1 MYINKRQ
8 KRRVKVGAD
17 TAIFE
22 ASMSKHS
29 VVIIGN
35 GMVGHRFIEELIDK
49 DQSRQF
55 AITVFCEE
63 PRVAYDRVHLSA
75 YFSHHTAEEL
85 SLVREGYYEKH
96 QVKLLLGE
104 RAITINRDEKL
115 IHSNTGRAVHYDTL
129 IFATGSYPW
138 IPPIKGA
145 EGSDCYVYRTIED
158 LNAIEACSRR
168 SKRGAVIGGGLLGL
182 EAAGALKNL
191 GVETHVIEFA
201 PVLMAEQLDPQ
212 GGEQLRRK
220 IEQMGVRVHTGK
232 NTQQIVHHAQGG
244 KTLEFAD
251 GSALDVDFIVFSTG
265 IRPQD
270 KLAKQCGLQLGA
282 RGGIAI
288 DDHCQTSDAH
298 IFAIGECAAWQNR
311 IYGLVAPGY
320 KMAQVASDRLV
331 GRDNAFAGADMS
343 AKLKLLGVDVG
354 GIGDAHGRTPGAR
367 SFVWLDEQK
376 NIYKRLIV
384 SEDNR
389 TLLGAVLVGDTSDY
403 GNLLQLALNNI
414 ALPENPAL
422 LILPAGSGEKPV
434 MGADALPDS
443 AQICS
448 CFDVSKGDIVK
459 AVQGG
464 CHTVAALKT
473 ETRAG
478 TGCGGCIPLIT
489 QVLNAELSRQG
500 IEVDNHL
507 CAHFPYSRQEL
518 YHLIRVEE
526 IKSFDA
532 LLAKYGQGYGCEVC
546 KPTVGSLLASC
557 WNEYVLKPQLAPLQ
571 DSNDLFLG
579 NIQKDG
585 TYSVIPRS
593 AGGEITPEGLMAIG
607 AVARQYNLYT
617 KITGSQRIGLFGAQR
632 DDLPAIWTQL
642 IDAGFETGQAYAK
655 ALRMAKTCVGSVWC
669 RFGVGDSL
677 GFGIELE
684 NRYKGI
690 RTPHKMKFGVSGCT
704 RECAEAQGKD
714 VGVIA
719 TEKGWNLYV
728 CGNGGM
734 KPRHADLLAADLD
747 RDTLLHYL
755 DRFMMFYIRTGDRLQ
770 RTSLWLE
777 SMDGGIDYLRSVIV
791 DNKLGLNT
799 QLETELARLRA
810 AVECEWT
817 ATVQDPQQQRHFST
831 FINSDR
837 RDPLVQHINQ
847 RDQHR
852 PAQPAERIAVTLIE
866 EIDA

>member
-1 MYINKRQ
+1 
-8 KRRVKVGAD
+8 
-17 TAIFE
+17 
-22 ASMSKHS
+22 MSKHS

-49 DQSRQF
+49 AEPGQF

-85 SLVREGYYEKH
+85 SLVRPGYYEKH
-96 QVKLLLGE
+96 QVNLLIGE

-138 IPPIKGA
+138 IPPIRGA
-145 EGSDCYVYRTIED
+145 EGSDCFVYRTIED
-158 LNAIEACSRR
+158 LNAIEACARR
-168 SKRGAVIGGGLLGL
+168 SQRGAVIGGGLLGL

-191 GVETHVIEFA
+191 GIETHVIEFA
-201 PVLMAEQLDPQ
+201 PGLMAEQLDAQ

-232 NTQQIVHHAQGG
+232 NTQQIVHHAKGG

-270 KLAKQCGLQLGA
+270 KLAKQCGLEIGQ

-288 DDHCQTSDAH
+288 NDRCQTRDP
-298 IFAIGECAAWQNR
+298 AIYAVGECAAWQNR
-311 IYGLVAPGY
+311 LFGLVAPGY
-320 KMAQVASDRLV
+320 KMAQVASDALL
-331 GRDNAFAGADMS
+331 GRDSAFSGADMS

-367 SFVWLDEQK
+367 SYMWLDEQK
-376 NIYKRLIV
+376 HIYKRLIV

-389 TLLGAVLVGDTSDY
+389 TLLGAILVGDTSDY

-414 ALPENPAL
+414 ALPDNPEG

-434 MGADALPDS
+434 LGVDSLPDS

-448 CFDVSKGDIVK
+448 CFDVSKGDIVN
-459 AVQGG
+459 AVQAG
-464 CHTVAALKT
+464 CHTVAMLKS

-500 IEVDNHL
+500 IEVNNHL
-507 CAHFPYSRQEL
+507 CEHFPYSRQEL

-526 IKSFDA
+526 ITSFDA

-557 WNEYVLKPQLAPLQ
+557 WNDYVLKPQLAPLQ

-593 AGGEITPEGLMAIG
+593 PGGEITPEGLMTIG

-632 DDLPAIWTQL
+632 DDLPAIWSQL

-655 ALRMAKTCVGSVWC
+655 ALRMAKTCVGSTWC
-669 RFGVGDSL
+669 RYGVGDSL

-714 VGVIA
+714 VGIIA

-747 RDTLLHYL
+747 RDTLLTYL

-777 SMDGGIDYLRSVIV
+777 SMEGGIDYLRSVII
-791 DNKLGLNT
+791 DDKLSLNT
-799 QLETELARLRA
+799 QLEAELARLRA
-810 AVECEWT
+810 EVECEWA
-817 ATVQDPQQQRHFST
+817 ATVNDPRQHIHFST
-831 FINSDR
+831 FINSDQ
-837 RDPLVQHINQ
+837 RDPLVQHVAQ

-852 PAQPAERIAVTLIE
+852 PASPAERIAITQIE